1 MHLITLQNHELVEL
15 SKEVQNLQRCLLYE
29 YVTIMILNCFASYS
43 VDLTS
48 KSSKV
53 CNFFLYP
60 KLQTHIF
67 CQNIVTRLLHSTPY
81 TIVSKRR
88 KNAVKK
94 KITCESKD
102 AVSLLD
108 DLILFVSFSFF
119 VSYLLWDLER
129 FGWGKSVNLKSF
141 YFFKYSWILAQISAT
156 WRGCWSPWVLLC
168 NIAEQFHSE

>member
-1 MHLITLQNHELVEL
+1 MSSLEIQVFFKNFSLSKELFDIFLQLQVNTCMHLITLQNHELVEL

-94 KITCESKD
+94 K
-102 AVSLLD
+102 SL
-108 DLILFVSFSFF
+108 VK
-119 VSYLLWDLER
+119 V
-129 FGWGKSVNLKSF
+129 KM
-141 YFFKYSWILAQISAT
+141 
-156 WRGCWSPWVLLC
+156 LC
-168 NIAEQFHSE
+168 HF